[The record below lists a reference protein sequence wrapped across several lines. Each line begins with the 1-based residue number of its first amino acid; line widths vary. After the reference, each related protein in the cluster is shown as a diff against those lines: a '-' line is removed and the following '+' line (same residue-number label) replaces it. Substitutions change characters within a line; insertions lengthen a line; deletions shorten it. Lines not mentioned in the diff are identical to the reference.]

1 MKTKILWCVMLAF
14 SLFYGKAQTDYTKY
28 LNDALKCLEEG
39 NCEKAQRW
47 YNVYVDLTNDKKP
60 SVKEMI
66 EDCINEQMKNKVYA
80 VGDTMMVDNKVYT
93 VAFIREGGKH
103 GLAVKDSGWHG
114 ISSDKSYYVTQQNTP
129 TLEELKQIY
138 GNRDYIGLYNKYW
151 TRTENE
157 KSREKKS
164 SGSGYYYYY
173 YVIDFSTGTQSLLR
187 GDKSDAIILL
197 VHRF

>member
-66 EDCINEQMKNKVYA
+66 EDCINEQMKDKVYA
-80 VGDTMMVDNKVYT
+80 VGDIMMVDSVAYT
-93 VAFIREGGKH
+93 VAYVRDGGKH
-103 GLAVKDSGWHG
+103 GLAVLDQGWG
-114 ISSDKSYYVTQQNTP
+114 KISSRYSFYVKQKNLPTVDELNQIYSNRDIVRLYRIYWTCTEGVDGHGHQSNSYYIA
-129 TLEELKQIY
+129 K
-138 GNRDYIGLYNKYW
+138 
-151 TRTENE
+151 
-157 KSREKKS
+157 
-164 SGSGYYYYY
+164 
-173 YVIDFSTGTQSLLR
+173 DFSTGQQMSFYDDSEKAFLL
-187 GDKSDAIILL
+187 I